1 MRKGNIIWI
10 VLVTKMDDRAYTMAM
25 ATYGLSEIR
34 RKDRLSKVK
43 KPTSSLADKLPI
55 RTFKRE
61 RSI

>member
-1 MRKGNIIWI
+1 
-10 VLVTKMDDRAYTMAM
+10 MDDRAYTMAM

-43 KPTSSLADKLPI
+43 KPTSSLADRLPI